1 MKRFNLKN
9 ALKGLSAA
17 GLMVAAICTQTS
29 CSDLWSEQH
38 PGTYYINSGE
48 TIATFL
54 EEGKYKDEFTDFVY
68 VLKKA
73 GIWGELRTYGEH
85 TCFAPTNEAFEAYLK
100 QKYESA
106 PENQKH
112 FYSCLDSLTVM
123 QCDTIAKTH
132 LCGAT
137 FFCSDMSGDG
147 AFPYPNL
154 LDRYLT
160 YYSFPDST
168 PTLNADGDTIAW
180 KTKLGFKINQE
191 ARIIESDDT
200 VQNGVVHIVG
210 SVVQPSNKWLPGLM
224 KENSKISIFT
234 EALEATGMK
243 DTLEQYI
250 DATYPWAPMNGRDP
264 KIYYDSTVSHYKATG
279 TTAKSL
285 IYDTGAEKGQTGC
298 IPDLR
303 YFKYTMF
310 VVKDSVLKAD
320 YQIENLEGLRTF
332 AKDKYPEG
340 ASLSDNAEGSS
351 LRKLIQYHILPM
363 QLEYNQLN
371 LVGSDACSIVKKNRT
386 FKDEL
391 DVEDFY
397 EPMLPHSIMRIST
410 PYDASDNAVGIF
422 INRKGTEKTGL
433 EYTGIK
439 IDNSNDGNKKSA
451 MNGCYHYIEKILLYD
466 NPTRT
471 DVLNTRMR
479 VLANSMS
486 PDFINSGA
494 SNRLNNGGGK
504 DKYTVGFLKGYC
516 KNFEALNNSTQFW
529 VRYADQSFGCWM
541 GYEMT
546 IRGIYDIAMKLPNVP
561 TDGTYEVR
569 LWVNSMSNYN
579 ATYGGANP
587 RGIVQFYFSDGQ
599 TDEFGNKVWRA
610 CGIPVDLRIAG
621 GDPRIGNIKD
631 SEIET
636 NYPDDAAA
644 YIDIYDKAMR
654 NRGYMKGMDSY
665 NPSGSDDN
673 NLRKDVDCNRKI
685 VCNEFMRADG
695 TYYLR
700 MRQVMDAESA
710 DFPFN
715 FVEVVPKSVYASETT
730 PEDKH

>member
-9 ALKGLSAA
+9 ALKSLSAT
-17 GLMVAAICTQTS
+17 GLMVAAVCTQTS

-54 EEGKYKDEFTDFVY
+54 EEGKYKDDFTSFVY

-85 TCFAPTNEAFEAYLK
+85 TCFAPTNEAFDAYMQKKYDEAPANRKSHYT
-100 QKYESA
+100 S
-106 PENQKH
+106 
-112 FYSCLDSLTVM
+112 LDSLTVSE
-123 QCDTIAKTH
+123 CDTIAKTH
-132 LCGAT
+132 LCGTT

-154 LDRYLT
+154 LDRFLT
-160 YYSFPDST
+160 YYSFPDTVSMT
-168 PTLNADGDTIAW
+168 VTEEGDTIY

-191 ARIIESDDT
+191 AKIKIADDT
-200 VQNGVVHIVG
+200 VQNGVVHIVE
-210 SVVQPSNKWLPGLM
+210 SVIQPSNKYLPGLM
-224 KENSKISIFT
+224 KENSLISIFT
-234 EALEATGMK
+234 AALEATKMDIELGK
-243 DTLEQYI
+243 YI
-250 DATYPWAPMNGRDP
+250 DTDYPWAPTQGRDP
-264 KIYYDSTVSHYKATG
+264 SVYYDSTISHFLATG

-285 IYDTGAEKGQTGC
+285 IYDTGAETGQTGA

-310 VVKDSVLKAD
+310 VVKDSVLDKNYGIKD
-320 YQIENLEGLRTF
+320 LDGLREF
-332 AKDKYPEG
+332 AKRKYPEG
-340 ASLSDNAEGSS
+340 SSLGDADSGSS
-351 LRKLIQYHILPM
+351 LMKFIQYHILPM

-410 PYDASDNAVGIF
+410 PYDNSDNAMGIF
-422 INRKGTEKTGL
+422 INRKGTVKLGL
-433 EYTGIK
+433 DYPGIM
-439 IDNSNDGNKKSA
+439 IDNSNDGIKKSA
-451 MNGCYHYIEKILLYD
+451 LNGCYHYIEDVVIYD
-466 NPTRT
+466 EITRT

-479 VLANSMS
+479 VMANTMS
-486 PDFINSGA
+486 PDFMNCGGA
-494 SNRLNNGGGK
+494 GRLNNGGGK
-504 DKYTVGFLKGYC
+504 DRYTVGFLKGYC
-516 KNFEALNNSTQFW
+516 KNFEALNESTQFW

-546 IRGIYDIAMKLPNVP
+546 IRGIYDIAMKIPNVP
-561 TDGTYEVR
+561 SDGTYEIRV
-569 LWVNSMSNYN
+569 WVNSMSNYQ
-579 ATYGGANP
+579 GKANP

-599 TDEFGNKVWRA
+599 VDKYGDMVWRA

-621 GDPRIGNIKD
+621 SDPRIGNVKD

-636 NYPDDAAA
+636 NYPDNVEE
-644 YIDIYDKAMR
+644 YIDLYDKAMR

-665 NPSGSDDN
+665 NPSGSQDQ
-673 NLRKDVDCNRKI
+673 NLRGDNSCNRKI

-695 TYYLR
+695 TYWLR
-700 MRQVMDAESA
+700 MRQVMDTESA

-715 FVEVVPKSVYASETT
+715 FVEVVPKSVYENEQT

>member
-1 MKRFNLKN
+1 MKRFNLKK
-9 ALKGLSAA
+9 ALKTMSAA
-17 GLMVAAICTQTS
+17 GLLFAAVCTQTS
-29 CSDLWSEQH
+29 CSDLWKEQH

-68 VLKKA
+68 VLKRA

-85 TCFAPTNEAFEAYLK
+85 TCFAPTNEAFEAYLDK
-100 QKYESA
+100 MYADA
-106 PENQKH
+106 PESKKH
-112 FYSCLDSLTVM
+112 FYTCLDSLTDM
-123 QCDTIAKTH
+123 MCDTIAKTH

-137 FFCSDMSGDG
+137 FYCSDMSGDG

-160 YYSFPDST
+160 YYSFPDTVSMT
-168 PTLNADGDTIAW
+168 ITENGDTVY

-191 ARIIESDDT
+191 AKIIEADDT

-210 SVVQPSNKWLPGLM
+210 SVIQPSNKWLPGLM
-224 KENSKISIFT
+224 KDNPQLSIFT
-234 EALEATGMK
+234 AALEATAMK
-243 DTLEQYI
+243 SELEKYI
-250 DATYPWAPMNGRDP
+250 DADYPWSPTKGLDP
-264 KIYYDSTVSHYKATG
+264 SIYYDSTMSHYKATG
-279 TTAKSL
+279 TTAKAL
-285 IYDTGAEKGQTGC
+285 IYDTGAEKGQTGV

-310 VVKDSVLKAD
+310 VVKDSVLEKKYGID
-320 YQIENLEGLRTF
+320 NLDKLRDF
-332 AKDKYPEG
+332 AKSKYPEG
-340 ASLSDNAEGSS
+340 AGLADNEDGSS
-351 LRKLIQYHILPM
+351 LKKFIQYHILPM

-397 EPMLPHSIMRIST
+397 EPMLPHSIMRVST
-410 PYDASDNAVGIF
+410 PYKDDDAIGIF
-422 INRKGTEKTGL
+422 INRKGTEKLGL
-433 EYTGIK
+433 EYPGIK
-439 IDNSNDGNKKSA
+439 IDNSNDGMKKSA
-451 MNGCYHYIEKILLYD
+451 LNGCYHYIEDVLLYD
-466 NPTRT
+466 YDTRNY
-471 DVLNTRMR
+471 VLNTRMR
-479 VLANSMS
+479 VMANSMS

-516 KNFEALNNSTQFW
+516 QNFEALNESTQFW

-546 IRGIYDIAMKLPNVP
+546 IRGIYDICMKLPNVP
-561 TDGTYEVR
+561 FDGTYEIR
-569 LWVNSMSNYN
+569 LWVNSMSNYQ

-599 TDEFGNKVWRA
+599 LDEFGDKVWRA

-621 GDPRIGNIKD
+621 GDARIGNIKD
-631 SEIET
+631 SEIEST
-636 NYPDDAAA
+636 YGDDAKE
-644 YIDIYDKAMR
+644 YIDLFDKAMR

-665 NPSGSDDN
+665 NPSGSQDQ
-673 NLRKDVDCNRKI
+673 NLRSDVDCNRKI

-700 MRQVMDAESA
+700 MRQVMDTESA

-715 FVEVVPKSVYASETT
+715 FVEVVPKSVYENDTN